1 MKIKLLVLMFLFQ
14 VSFLHSQTL
23 QNTLKENQE
32 VIILQEE
39 LYDQVSWVNGDHRI
53 AFVSKFEG
61 NRNIYFIELRT
72 TSIDKMSKNIFRASY
87 LTQQASKKLIYKP
100 LTEPS
105 DTNYYQPDWSPLG
118 NDIVCLG
125 DYENKNEVLL
135 IRVVDKKITS
145 TGLHNVHLVHWFTN
159 DDLYYVENKNRKKL
173 FKYNRITEQKTEI
186 KEFENEIIGFTG
198 KSRDLVVVFMDGVY
212 KINFTTK
219 KEEFYP
225 LPIKSNKVYS
235 KGPLS
240 YVSKDAQGKIVY
252 IDLNNKKMT
261 TLVEG
266 TNNSVPYLSESGDYL
281 AYFSSLHNGLMI
293 KKIIKEIK

>member
-1 MKIKLLVLMFLFQ
+1 MKIKLLIIMYLFQ
-14 VSFLHSQTL
+14 VLFLKSQTI

-32 VIILQEE
+32 VLVLQDE
-39 LYDQVSWVNGDHRI
+39 LNDQVSWVNGDHRI

-72 TSIDKMSKNIFRASY
+72 ISIDKVSKNVFKASY
-87 LTQQASKKLIYKP
+87 LNQQIAKKLIYKP
-100 LTEPS
+100 LTVPS

-125 DYENKNEVLL
+125 DYDNKNEMLL

-145 TGLHNVHLVHWFTN
+145 TGLHNLHLVHWFSN
-159 DDLYYVENKNRKKL
+159 DEIFYVENKNRKKL
-173 FKYNRITEQKTEI
+173 MKFNRITEQKTEI
-186 KEFENEIIGFTG
+186 KEFENEIIGFSG
-198 KSRDLVVVFMDGVY
+198 KSRDLIVVFMDGVY
-212 KINFTTK
+212 KINFTSK

-225 LPIKSNKVYS
+225 LPIKSNKVYAI
-235 KGPLS
+235 GALS
-240 YVSKDAQGKIVY
+240 YISKDAHGKIVY

-261 TLVEG
+261 PLIDG
-266 TNNSVPYLSESGDYL
+266 TNNSIPFLSESGEYL

-293 KKIIKEIK
+293 KKIVKQIK

>member
-1 MKIKLLVLMFLFQ
+1 MKAKLLVLMFLFQ
-14 VSFLHSQTL
+14 VLLLHSQNL

-61 NRNIYFIELRT
+61 NRNIYFIDLRST
-72 TSIDKMSKNIFRASY
+72 TIEKVSKNLFKANY
-87 LTQQASKKLIYKP
+87 LPQQTAKKMIYKP
-100 LTEPS
+100 LTEPN

-118 NDIVCLG
+118 NDIVCLAE
-125 DYENKNEVLL
+125 YENKNEVLMV
-135 IRVVDKKITS
+135 RVVDKRITS
-145 TGLHNVHLVHWFTN
+145 TGLHNIHLVHWFTN

-173 FKYNRITEQKTEI
+173 FKYNRITEQKTAI
-186 KEFENEIIGFTG
+186 KEFENEIIAFTG
-198 KSRDLVVVFMDGVY
+198 KSRDLVFVFMDGVY
-212 KINFTTK
+212 KINFTKK

-225 LPIKSNKVYS
+225 LPIQSNKVYAN
-235 KGPLS
+235 GPLS
-240 YVSKDAQGKIVY
+240 YVSKDAHGKIVH

-266 TNNSVPYLSESGDYL
+266 TNNSAPYVSESGEYL
-281 AYFSSLHNGLMI
+281 LYFSSLHNGLII
-293 KKIIKEIK
+293 KKIPKQIK

>member
-72 TSIDKMSKNIFRASY
+72 ISIDKMSKNIFRASY
-87 LTQQASKKLIYKP
+87 LSQQSPKKLIYKP

-159 DDLYYVENKNRKKL
+159 DDIYYVENKNRKKL

-186 KEFENEIIGFTG
+186 KEFDKEIIGFTG

>member
-1 MKIKLLVLMFLFQ
+1 MKTRVLITMFLFQ

-87 LTQQASKKLIYKP
+87 LSQQSPKKLIYKP
-100 LTEPS
+100 LTEPG

-145 TGLHNVHLVHWFTN
+145 TGLHNIHLVHWFTN
-159 DDLYYVENKNRKKL
+159 DELYYVENKNRKKL

-186 KEFENEIIGFTG
+186 KEYINIYVLINGQIII
-198 KSRDLVVVFMDGVY
+198 KDGITIF
-212 KINFTTK
+212 KN
-219 KEEFYP
+219 
-225 LPIKSNKVYS
+225 PIKK
-235 KGPLS
+235 K
-240 YVSKDAQGKIVY
+240 YVLYG
-252 IDLNNKKMT
+252 
-261 TLVEG
+261 
-266 TNNSVPYLSESGDYL
+266 
-281 AYFSSLHNGLMI
+281 
-293 KKIIKEIK
+293 